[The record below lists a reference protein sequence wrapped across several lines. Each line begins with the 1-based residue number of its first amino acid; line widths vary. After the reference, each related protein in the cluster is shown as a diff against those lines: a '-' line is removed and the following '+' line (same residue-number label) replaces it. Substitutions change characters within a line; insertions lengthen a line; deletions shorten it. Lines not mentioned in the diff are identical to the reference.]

1 MKTNTLFVALAAAV
15 VAPFA
20 SADTNSTAVSLVNE
34 TISVLPTCGQTCI
47 TKLPNYASPV
57 TIDVIDAICGNLQAN
72 INSFESCVASG
83 CTNSTDLATSKSVV
97 RNVGDV
103 PQACKL
109 LGFNESGVTF
119 PTAIVAATTSA
130 TKTGGATIVQVTS
143 YLVAA
148 SAVAFAYMF

>member
-72 INSFESCVASG
+72 INSFDPLCVTFCILAAASEIEL
-83 CTNSTDLATSKSVV
+83 NQ
-97 RNVGDV
+97 VGDV

>member
-72 INSFESCVASG
+72 INSFESPLCVTFCILAAASEIEL
-83 CTNSTDLATSKSVV
+83 NQ
-97 RNVGDV
+97 VGDV